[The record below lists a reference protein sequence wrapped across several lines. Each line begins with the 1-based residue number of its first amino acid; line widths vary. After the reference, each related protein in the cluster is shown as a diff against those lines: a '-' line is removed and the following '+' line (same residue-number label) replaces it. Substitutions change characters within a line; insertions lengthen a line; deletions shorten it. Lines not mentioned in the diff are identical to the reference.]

1 MEKTLERLFFG
12 IVVFA
17 AVFFMSAFLFPA
29 GGQAVEVSEYGD
41 LKNLLEAF
49 SSSSTMEIS
58 ITEDMDITGQINV
71 HPSITTL
78 VIDGTK
84 SEDGTYTLNGGGGY
98 SFLKVGKI
106 DLTLSNITIENC
118 NGSDGAVIYADQPG
132 TKITLKDSVFNS
144 NIAEIGS
151 GGVVYQDGGNSES
164 PAELNTLTIE
174 RCTFTENGNEWFHG
188 GVIYQRQYARLK
200 VSNSSFTDNFSEED
214 GGAISQG
221 DDCQMVIENT
231 TFEGNIS
238 NYAEGGAVFQD
249 ERCSLEISGSEFSEN
264 EAYYQ
269 GGAVYQGDD
278 GELTVTGSVFSLN
291 KADERGGA
299 ICQKKGGV
307 MTVTDCQFLENK
319 SDVGGAVYAPT
330 NAEVT
335 GTGSE
340 TCLFSGNKADSYGG
354 ALEYGQDLTITGC
367 TFRENEASAGGA
379 LASPWDRL
387 FLNLNE
393 EDESYYFTQ
402 EGLVGTVV
410 ISDSHFIENT
420 ADYGGVWYDSAG
432 FEEEMFGEDTYVYYD
447 EEKGKYYYLTQD
459 ELLPVVVVNP
469 NGSET
474 RIYDAG
480 SKIYFDEACGSKI
493 TVRSTEFIDNTTNV
507 HGGVF
512 FRDSLQTAEIK
523 DDTVFSGNSAPNGKG
538 GVIYNRGEG
547 ELTVSGSE
555 FTKNSAGVTDAI
567 CYSDEN
573 GTVSFEDNTFTGN
586 TVASDDGWVF
596 ALGGNTTI
604 KDNKFYANTDTK
616 RDMLFKDADDDDAIS
631 GNTYRGNFLEDA
643 FSSPAEGDVID
654 YSPEIEVTLDLREVY
669 NDKVR
674 DGAVRISIN
683 GNEYDDFEVTDG
695 KAVINIPG
703 SDLNNGVNDIK
714 AEYISGEY
722 TDGDEYTEGD
732 GYYHYQQP
740 VLNFKINYPAHNVTV
755 TTEGSGEASA
765 DPVSGLEGTK
775 VTLKAQPAQG
785 WLFKEWIV
793 TESGGGTLEGDV
805 FTIGTGD
812 AEILAVFEK
821 KKDPKPPSPSDPV
834 WLFGF
839 ELPRTGISG
848 AGISPMDKPASLNY
862 APIGMELLIPAIG
875 VESNIVTVPRTDEGY
890 QVQWLGNEAGL
901 LEGFAKPGSG
911 SISVIVGHNTLNAEE
926 YGPFAL
932 LSTLKAGD
940 VFFVRRSN
948 GTLMPFTVYLN
959 EKIGAED
966 IEELQ
971 RAAGMY
977 ENTLT
982 LLTCEDE
989 LPEGGYASRRII
1001 SAK

>member
-1 MEKTLERLFFG
+1 MEKTLERLIFG
-12 IVVFA
+12 AVMLA
-17 AVFFMSAFLFPA
+17 AVFFISAFLFPA
-29 GGQAVEVSEYGD
+29 GVQAVEVSEYGD

-49 SSSSTMEIS
+49 SSSSRMEIA

-84 SEDGTYTLNGGGGY
+84 SEDGTYTLNGGGSY

-118 NGSDGAVIYADQPG
+118 YADDGAVIYADQPG
-132 TKITLKDSVFNS
+132 TKITLEDSTFTN
-144 NIAEIGS
+144 NIAYWGS
-151 GGVVYQDGGNSES
+151 GGVVYQKYDHSVQD
-164 PAELNTLTIE
+164 PIIFTLTIKD
-174 RCTFTENGNEWFHG
+174 CTFTGNGAGLYNG
-188 GVIYQRQYARLK
+188 GAIYQENNALLEISGSTFKKNYAA
-200 VSNSSFTDNFSEED
+200 DDD
-214 GGAISQG
+214 GGAIYQG
-221 DDCQMVIENT
+221 DDCRMVIENT
-231 TFEGNIS
+231 TFEENSS
-238 NYAEGGAVFQD
+238 NYAGGGAIFQD
-249 ERCSLEISGSEFSEN
+249 ERCSLEISGSEFSGN
-264 EAYYQ
+264 EAYDQ
-269 GGAVYQGDD
+269 GGAVYQGDFSK
-278 GELTVTGSVFSLN
+278 LTVTGSVFSGN
-291 KADERGGA
+291 TADDRGGA

-307 MTVTDCQFLENK
+307 MTVTDCQFLKNE

-335 GTGSE
+335 GTDSE
-340 TCLFSGNKADSYGG
+340 KCLFSGNKADSYGG

-367 TFRENEASAGGA
+367 TFRGNESYAGGA
-379 LASPWDRL
+379 LATPWYRS
-387 FLNLNE
+387 FLEE
-393 EDESYYFTQ
+393 EDEVYYFTQ
-402 EGLVGTVV
+402 EELVGTVV
-410 ISDSHFIENT
+410 VKDSHFIENT
-420 ADYGGVWYDSAG
+420 ADYGGAWYENSVFLDE
-432 FEEEMFGEDTYVYYD
+432 FDNKETYVYYD
-447 EEKGKYYYLTQD
+447 EEIGKYYYLTQD
-459 ELLPVVVVNP
+459 ELRPVVVVNP
-469 NGSET
+469 DGSET
-474 RIYDAG
+474 RYDEAG
-480 SKIYFDEACGSKI
+480 RKIYFDEASGSKI
-493 TVRSTEFIDNTTNV
+493 TVSGTEFIDNTANV
-507 HGGVF
+507 NGGVF
-512 FRDSLQTAEIK
+512 FLNNLQTTKIK
-523 DDTVFSGNSAPNGKG
+523 EDNVFSGNSAPNGEG

-586 TVASDDGWVF
+586 TVESDDGWVF

-604 KDNKFYANTDTK
+604 KDNKFYANTDTD
-616 RDMLFKDADDDDAIS
+616 RDMLFKDADVDDEIS
-631 GNTYRGNFLEDA
+631 GNTYRGNFLKDA
-643 FSSPAEGDVID
+643 FSSPDPDAEID
-654 YSPEIEVTLDLREVY
+654 YSPEIKVTLDLREVY
-669 NDKVR
+669 NDYVR

-683 GNEYDDFEVTDG
+683 GSTYKDFEVTDG
-695 KAVINIPG
+695 KAVIKIDKSALKNG
-703 SDLNNGVNDIK
+703 SNDIK

-722 TDGDEYTEGD
+722 EEGEYTE

-740 VLNFKINYPAHNVTV
+740 VLNFKIVV
-755 TTEGSGEASA
+755 
-765 DPVSGLEGTK
+765 K
-775 VTLKAQPAQG
+775 
-785 WLFKEWIV
+785 KEEP
-793 TESGGGTLEGDV
+793 T
-805 FTIGTGD
+805 
-812 AEILAVFEK
+812 
-821 KKDPKPPSPSDPV
+821 PPGPSDPV

-839 ELPRTGISG
+839 ELPRTGITG
-848 AGISPMDKPASLNY
+848 AGISPMDKPGSLNY

-890 QVQWLGNEAGL
+890 PVQWLGNEAGL